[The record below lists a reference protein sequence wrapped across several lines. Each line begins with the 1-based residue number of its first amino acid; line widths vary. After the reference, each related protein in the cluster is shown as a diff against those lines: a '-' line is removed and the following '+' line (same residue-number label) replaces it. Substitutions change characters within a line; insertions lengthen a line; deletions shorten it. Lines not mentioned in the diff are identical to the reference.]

1 MAAAGR
7 NRLYLAVVLVIGV
20 AAGAAAQKT
29 ADKKAAEEKKRI
41 LMENPRVRVREVL
54 IEPGVVYPAHTHQYP
69 HVGVIVK
76 GGKLEFTEKGKADA
90 VEFKDGDAGWR
101 EAGVTHSVRN
111 LGKATVHVVEVEL
124 K

>member
-7 NRLYLAVVLVIGV
+7 NKLYLAVALVIGV

-29 ADKKAAEEKKRI
+29 ADKKAEEKKRI
-41 LMENPRVRVREVL
+41 LMENARVRVREVL
-54 IEPGVVYPAHTHQYP
+54 IEPGVAYPAHTHQYP

-101 EAGVTHSVRN
+101 EGGVTHSVRN
-111 LGKATVHVVEVEL
+111 LSKTTVHVVEVEL